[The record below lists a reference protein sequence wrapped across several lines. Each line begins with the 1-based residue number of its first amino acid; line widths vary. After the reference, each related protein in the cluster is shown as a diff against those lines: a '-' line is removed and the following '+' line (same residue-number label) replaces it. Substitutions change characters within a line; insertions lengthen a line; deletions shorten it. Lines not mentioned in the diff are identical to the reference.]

1 MSEKGIAGMIDTV
14 RFPRDKSVLLANTSS
29 EMSVGVVDFP
39 GGDAVVLA
47 FPEETRFYENNKP
60 VTDLVIFPDGFAAL
74 VWFSE
79 EIEPNAIE
87 LTPELVNTALKIV
100 AYPMRST
107 GGALALSFNILQGW
121 LNKDIEV
128 GLDGYPTE
136 PIKKIEVTDVT
147 KDAPLNVPQMTTI
160 FGEGLP
166 LKEELRRQDKL
177 LAIVASG
184 IQIPLEPIVGALFSR
199 SQFLK

>member
-1 MSEKGIAGMIDTV
+1 MIDTV

-60 VTDLVIFPDGFAAL
+60 VTGLVIFPDGFAAL

-107 GGALALSFNILQGW
+107 EGALALSFHILQGW

-136 PIKKIEVTDVT
+136 PIKEISSNDVTDFI
-147 KDAPLNVPQMTTI
+147 KAAPLNVPQLTTI
-160 FGEGLP
+160 SGEGLP